1 MRTALMLVLLL
12 GAGLGPM
19 AAPEDAPG
27 LALLEIE
34 EGVWTQATWTE
45 LSAEGW
51 MLLRLSSWTQ
61 AVIWHDGHMEAPHGF
76 QLLDAGRPDVRDLR
90 AGQDVRL
97 IFEPR
102 LPADAVARLVD
113 VGGPPEVVP
122 NLRSTQTVATTF
134 HPAQQHWPGVQRIEP
149 VLLTDAR
156 NDRGAGLL
164 QSGDQDHMPLWEIG
178 LNGSGVV
185 LATADSGLD
194 LDHACFRA

>member
-90 AGQDVRL
+90 A
-97 IFEPR
+97 
-102 LPADAVARLVD
+102 
-113 VGGPPEVVP
+113 
-122 NLRSTQTVATTF
+122 
-134 HPAQQHWPGVQRIEP
+134 
-149 VLLTDAR
+149 
-156 NDRGAGLL
+156 
-164 QSGDQDHMPLWEIG
+164 
-178 LNGSGVV
+178 
-185 LATADSGLD
+185 
-194 LDHACFRA
+194 